1 MVIRLRDITKFYK
14 VGDEEIRALNGVNIE
29 IDRNEYVAIMGT
41 SGSGKS
47 TLMNILGCLDKP
59 TGGTYEL
66 DGRNVTHMGGG
77 SLARVRN
84 ELIGFVFQ
92 SFELLPRFTALK
104 NVELPLIYARAGWWN
119 RRKHA
124 KQALQT

>member
-1 MVIRLRDITKFYK
+1 MTIMVIRLEEITKVYK
-14 VGDEEIRALNGVNIE
+14 VGVEQIRALDCVNLE
-29 IDRNEYVAIMGT
+29 VGQNEYVAIMGT

-124 KQALQT
+124 K